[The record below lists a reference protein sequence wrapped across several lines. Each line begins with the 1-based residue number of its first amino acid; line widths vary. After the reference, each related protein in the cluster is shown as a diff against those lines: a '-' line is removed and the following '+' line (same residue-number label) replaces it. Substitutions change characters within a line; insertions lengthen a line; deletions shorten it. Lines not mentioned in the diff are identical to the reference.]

1 MMAAILRKMTLC
13 TSTLLLLSA
22 AALPAAAAE
31 EFERVPFSGTY
42 DVFARPHDARGDG
55 MGGTGTAGAE
65 GPLAAWWNPATVS
78 TRDGATAGY
87 QGFGQFFDGQRQWAA
102 GAAVARGRLQ
112 AGVVAGRWSGELP
125 LVTLVGDTTS
135 VGSRQEQL
143 LVHAACD
150 LGPTLFGEGT
160 ETVLRAGVAGRRQR
174 LEVVGTEASTWSA
187 DLGVVAGRGPEHL
200 AAAGDWRWR
209 AGVVFAGL
217 AGEGS
222 DIGSLG
228 IDPVRRLS
236 YGAAVGVCLA
246 RRDDGGDLLDLN
258 VAGDWVLYRRDGDWF
273 DAAEWRGGAEL
284 LVGGVVAIRHGLAAE
299 HSQSP
304 YAGDSWGLGVRWREP
319 GGRWEL
325 TADYARLDLDG
336 AVFRDAVDRVG
347 VAVRAGF

>member
-1 MMAAILRKMTLC
+1 MLANLRPMSCCSLALAIVLAAT
-13 TSTLLLLSA
+13 T
-22 AALPAAAAE
+22 AAAAE
-31 EFERVPFSGTY
+31 EFERVPYSGTY
-42 DVFARPHDARGDG
+42 DVFARPHDVRGDG

-87 QGFGQFFDGQRQWAA
+87 QGFGQFFDGQQQWAA

-112 AGVVAGRWSGELP
+112 AGVIAGRWSGELP
-125 LVTLVGDTTS
+125 LVTLAGDTVS
-135 VGSRQEQL
+135 VGTRQEQL
-143 LVHAACD
+143 LVHAACE
-150 LGPTLFGEGT
+150 LGPTLFGAGSG
-160 ETVLRAGVAGRRQR
+160 TVLRAGVAGRRHR
-174 LEVVGTEASTWSA
+174 LEVAGEEASTWSM

-209 AGVVFAGL
+209 AGAVFAGL
-217 AGEGS
+217 AGKGR

-284 LVGGVVAIRHGLAAE
+284 LVGGLVAIRHGMAAE

-304 YAGDSWGLGVRWREP
+304 YAGDAWGLGVRWREP
-319 GGRWEL
+319 CRRFEVS
-325 TADYARLDLDG
+325 ADYARLDLDG

>member
-1 MMAAILRKMTLC
+1 MKAFTTL
-13 TSTLLLLSA
+13 TFLLLA

-31 EFERVPFSGTY
+31 EFERVPYSGTY

-65 GPLAAWWNPATVS
+65 GALAAWWNPAT
-78 TRDGATAGY
+78 RANGAAGDGATAGY
-87 QGFGQFFDGQRQWAA
+87 QGFGQFFDGQQQWAA

-112 AGVVAGRWSGELP
+112 AGVIAGRWSGELP
-125 LVTLVGDTTS
+125 LVTLVGDTVS
-135 VGSRQEQL
+135 VGSQQDQL
-143 LVHAACD
+143 LVHAACE

-160 ETVLRAGVAGRRQR
+160 GTVLRAGVAGRRQR
-174 LEVVGTEASTWSA
+174 LEVAGGEASTWSV
-187 DLGVVAGRGPEHL
+187 DLGVVAGRGPDHL

-209 AGVVFAGL
+209 AGAVFAGL
-217 AGEGS
+217 AGEGR

-284 LVGGVVAIRHGLAAE
+284 LVGGLVAIRHGLAAE

-304 YAGDSWGLGVRWREP
+304 YAGDAWGLGVRWREP
-319 GGRWEL
+319 CGRWEL
-325 TADYARLDLDG
+325 AADYARLDLDG

>member
-1 MMAAILRKMTLC
+1 MTAILRKMTLC
-13 TSTLLLLSA
+13 TSTLLMMLA

-31 EFERVPFSGTY
+31 EFERVPYSGTY
-42 DVFARPHDARGDG
+42 DVFARPHDVRGDG

-78 TRDGATAGY
+78 ARDGATVGY
-87 QGFGQFFDGQRQWAA
+87 QGFGQFFDGQQQWAT

-112 AGVVAGRWSGELP
+112 AGVIAGRWSGELP
-125 LVTLVGDTTS
+125 LVTLVGDTVS
-135 VGSRQEQL
+135 VGSQQDQL
-143 LVHAACD
+143 LVHAACE
-150 LGPTLFGEGT
+150 LGPTLFGADTG
-160 ETVLRAGVAGRRQR
+160 TVLRAGVAGRRHR
-174 LEVVGTEASTWSA
+174 LEVAGGEASTWSV
-187 DLGVVAGRGPEHL
+187 DLGLVAGRGPDHL

-209 AGVVFAGL
+209 AGAVFAGL
-217 AGEGS
+217 AGEGR

-284 LVGGVVAIRHGLAAE
+284 LVGGLVAIRHGMAAE
-299 HSQSP
+299 HAPSP
-304 YAGDSWGLGVRWREP
+304 DAGDAWGWGCGGGSRAGVEVA
-319 GGRWEL
+319 
-325 TADYARLDLDG
+325 ADYARLDLDG

-347 VAVRAGF
+347 VALRAGF

>member
-1 MMAAILRKMTLC
+1 MKAFTTL
-13 TSTLLLLSA
+13 TLLLLA

-31 EFERVPFSGTY
+31 EFERVPYSGTY

-55 MGGTGTAGAE
+55 MGGTGAAGAE
-65 GPLAAWWNPATVS
+65 GPLAAWWNPATRVNGAAG
-78 TRDGATAGY
+78 DGATAGY
-87 QGFGQFFDGQRQWAA
+87 QSFGQFFDGQQQWAA

-112 AGVVAGRWSGELP
+112 AGVIAGRWSGELP
-125 LVTLVGDTTS
+125 LVTLVGDTVS
-135 VGSRQEQL
+135 VGSQQDQL
-143 LVHAACD
+143 LVHAACE
-150 LGPTLFGEGT
+150 LGPTLFGEGSGT
-160 ETVLRAGVAGRRQR
+160 ALRAGVAGRRQR
-174 LEVVGTEASTWSA
+174 LEVAGGEASTWSV

-209 AGVVFAGL
+209 AGAVFAGL
-217 AGEGS
+217 AGEGR

-284 LVGGVVAIRHGLAAE
+284 LVGGLVAIRHGMAAE

-304 YAGDSWGLGVRWREP
+304 YAGDAWGLGVRWREP

-325 TADYARLDLDG
+325 AADYARLDLDG